1 MKQIAKDTITGGLT
15 GAISGGILGGL
26 TYGAGKAIGAVKD
39 LVKGSSSATKPG
51 HITEMATKDL
61 SQNNQLLE
69 DNKAYNSFSELMD
82 ADEAARYNK
91 HRDTI
96 KAQEMQKQEITKF
109 ENGIKDGVQYTN
121 QQKGNYAEMKMDQ
134 YYDSIGFERISQDRV
149 TGLND
154 AGHQGL
160 DGVYQN
166 KGTNEYIVGE
176 AKYNTSKLST
186 LKDGTKQMSKKW
198 IGGKRLEEAVGTE
211 KANLIGNNYERN
223 LYNIKKN
230 GSLNFKVL
238 NN

>member
-1 MKQIAKDTITGGLT
+1 MLPDVIENQVIEIKDALI
-15 GAISGGILGGL
+15 
-26 TYGAGKAIGAVKD
+26 
-39 LVKGSSSATKPG
+39 
-51 HITEMATKDL
+51 
-61 SQNNQLLE
+61 
-69 DNKAYNSFSELMD
+69 
-82 ADEAARYNK
+82 
-91 HRDTI
+91 
-96 KAQEMQKQEITKF
+96 

>member
-1 MKQIAKDTITGGLT
+1 MG
-15 GAISGGILGGL
+15 
-26 TYGAGKAIGAVKD
+26 
-39 LVKGSSSATKPG
+39 
-51 HITEMATKDL
+51 
-61 SQNNQLLE
+61 
-69 DNKAYNSFSELMD
+69 
-82 ADEAARYNK
+82 YNK
-91 HRDTI
+91 SSRN
-96 KAQEMQKQEITKF
+96 AKQEITKF

-211 KANLIGNNYERN
+211 KLI
-223 LYNIKKN
+223 
-230 GSLNFKVL
+230 SLVIIMNEICIILKEWKFEFKVL